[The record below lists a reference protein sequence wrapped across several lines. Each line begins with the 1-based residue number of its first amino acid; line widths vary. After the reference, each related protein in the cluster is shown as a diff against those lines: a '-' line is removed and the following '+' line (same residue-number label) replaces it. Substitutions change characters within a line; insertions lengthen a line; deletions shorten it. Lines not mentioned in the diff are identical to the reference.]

1 MTLRIV
7 FCARE
12 STAQVWVEAL
22 RTALVR
28 ERVDA
33 DVWSRDAGHA
43 VADAHAPQ
51 ADVAVVWRP
60 PAVLF
65 EEQRHL
71 QAVFTLGAGVDA
83 LLALPGL
90 PAQLSVFRLED
101 AGMARTLSEYVLTA
115 VLRVYR
121 RFDRYAAS
129 QSQRRWQPEPLPA
142 RERYS
147 VGVLGLG
154 VLGAT
159 IATTL
164 AGHGFAVR
172 GHARTRKDI
181 AGIDCRCG
189 DAEFASFLDGL
200 DVLVSVLPATP
211 ATRGILDHRA
221 LVRLARGAH
230 VVNVGRGAV
239 LVEADLLALLDSGH
253 LGGATLDVFSA
264 EPLPADHP
272 FWARRD
278 IVITPHVAAE
288 TELVPAIEQVA
299 GKLAL
304 WSRGD
309 PVSGA
314 VDRARGY

>member
-12 STAQVWVEAL
+12 SAAHVWAEAL
-22 RTALVR
+22 RAALVW
-28 ERVDA
+28 ERIDA
-33 DVWSRDAGHA
+33 DVWSRDAGQA
-43 VADAHAPQ
+43 VADAYAPQ

-71 QAVFTLGAGVDA
+71 QAVFNLGAGVDA

-90 PAQLSVFRLED
+90 PAKASVFRLED
-101 AGMARTLSEYVLTA
+101 AGMARALSEYVLAA

-129 QSQRRWQPEPLPA
+129 QSQRCWQPESLPS
-142 RERYS
+142 RDRYN
-147 VGVLGLG
+147 VGVFGLG
-154 VLGAT
+154 VLGTA
-159 IATTL
+159 IAKTL

-200 DVLVSVLPATP
+200 DVLVAVVPATA
-211 ATRGILDHRA
+211 ATQAMLDRRA
-221 LVRLARGAH
+221 LARLARGAH

-253 LGGATLDVFSA
+253 LSGATLDVFAA

-272 FWARRD
+272 FWARHE
-278 IVITPHVAAE
+278 IVVTPHVAAE
-288 TELVPAIEQVA
+288 TELEPAIEQVA
-299 GKLAL
+299 GKLAR

-314 VDRARGY
+314 VDRERGY

>member
-12 STAQVWVEAL
+12 SATQVWAEAL
-22 RTALVR
+22 RAALER

-33 DVWSRDAGHA
+33 DVWSRDAGQA
-43 VADAHAPQ
+43 VADANAPQ

-71 QAVFTLGAGVDA
+71 KAVFNLGAGVDA

-90 PAQLSVFRLED
+90 PAQMRVFRLED
-101 AGMARTLSEYVLTA
+101 AGMARTLSEYVLAA

-129 QSQRRWQPEPLPA
+129 QSQRCWQPESLPA
-142 RERYS
+142 RDRYN

-154 VLGAT
+154 VLGTA
-159 IATTL
+159 IAMTL
-164 AGHGFAVR
+164 SGHGFAVR

-181 AGIDCRCG
+181 AGVDCRYG

-200 DVLVSVLPATP
+200 DVLVSVVPATS
-211 ATRGILDHRA
+211 ATQGILDHRA
-221 LVRLARGAH
+221 LARLARGAH

-239 LVEADLLALLDSGH
+239 LIEADLLALLDSGH
-253 LGGATLDVFSA
+253 LGGATLDVFA
-264 EPLPADHP
+264 VEPLPADHP
-272 FWARRD
+272 FWTRRD

-299 GKLAL
+299 EKLAR

-309 PVSGA
+309 PVSGG
-314 VDRARGY
+314 VDRERGY